1 MEQGDTLYSIAWR
14 YDLTV
19 DVLADIN
26 KLNQPY
32 IIKQG
37 QILHLDPQSE
47 PQNQPYSTVQKIS
60 QGAQTVGRKI
70 ITMVKKPS
78 QKRLIQNLHPHL
90 QLQVA
95 L

>member
-14 YDLTV
+14 YDLPV

-37 QILHLDPQSE
+37 QILHLDLNLSL
-47 PQNQPYSTVQKIS
+47 KINPTQQFKNY
-60 QGAQTVGRKI
+60 QGAKQWAEK
-70 ITMVKKPS
+70 
-78 QKRLIQNLHPHL
+78 
-90 QLQVA
+90 
-95 L
+95 